1 MSKRKIIEVYIEEK
15 ENDDEVEIK
24 FQLLEQTKVA
34 QDTMKR
40 LVYGTMLAN
49 KEIENSVSK
58 DKIREGITKV
68 CNRHD
73 YVDNDFIYD
82 LDKELLG
89 E

>member
-1 MSKRKIIEVYIEEK
+1 MRTKEIEEAMELFEKVRVNSGLCAYITKKDVKKAAILSEYIK
-15 ENDDEVEIK
+15 E
-24 FQLLEQTKVA
+24 L
-34 QDTMKR
+34 
-40 LVYGTMLAN
+40 
-49 KEIENSVSK
+49 ENSVSK

-89 E
+89 ESDEK